1 MDRIPFFRAGTHTTT
16 SGHDLSFSEAEV
28 AQVAEVYDPD
38 VHEAPIVVG
47 HPSDDDPAYG
57 WAEDVEVQDGLL
69 AAMPRK
75 VEPQFEEMVKS
86 GRFEKVSAKFYPPGH
101 DHHPLGEDSDAYYL
115 RHIGFLGA
123 QPPAIKGLPSLEFE
137 ELGDDLVAVEASF
150 SEPTFAEMPWYFP
163 GAVRDVF
170 RRLREYLVANE
181 GVETADEVVP
191 QIRLDDLEQIE
202 DEAEMEDHEG
212 GASTEHESGESGSS
226 SESDSSSS
234 SSSSS
239 MNYLDAFLRTQLGE
253 MLSGSDKS
261 RSDVVEEIATA
272 ADIETSTVN
281 DILAGNIEAP
291 PEERLQGFSDV
302 LGVSMDE
309 VMEAMGEDAPEEF
322 AEQNEVLSEKEERLQ
337 QREEELEKRERAQR
351 REEATQFVEEHIG
364 AVTPGHKDTVVETLV
379 MLDDQDVQVQFG
391 EGENAEETPV
401 GEALRGF
408 IEALPEQIEFS
419 EVTAEAGEESEARL
433 ADDSAY
439 ARKLT
444 EKAMAF
450 KEEKAEEGI
459 TVTIDEA
466 VNAVKEDFDDDSLD

>member
-16 SGHDLSFSEAEV
+16 SGRDLTFSEAEV

-69 AAMPRK
+69 AATPRK

-101 DHHPLGEDSDAYYL
+101 DYHPLGDESGAYYL

-163 GAVRDVF
+163 SAVRDVF
-170 RRLREYLVANE
+170 RRLREHLVANE

-212 GASTEHESGESGSS
+212 GAFAEHGT
-226 SESDSSSS
+226 ESDSPSSS
-234 SSSSS
+234 HDAS
-239 MNYLDAFLRTQLGE
+239 MNYLDALLRTQLGE

-272 ADIETSTVN
+272 AGIETSTVN

-291 PEERLQGFSDV
+291 PEERLQAFSDV
-302 LGVSMDE
+302 LGVSMEDM
-309 VMEAMGEDAPEEF
+309 MEAMGSDAPEF
-322 AEQNEVLSEKEERLQ
+322 AEQHELLSEKEKRLQ
-337 QREEELEKRERAQR
+337 EREEKLEEREQEQR
-351 REEATQFVEEHIG
+351 RDEATQFVEEHIG
-364 AVTPGHKDTVVETLV
+364 VVTPGHKDTVVEALVTLDE
-379 MLDDQDVQVQFG
+379 LDDVTVEFG
-391 EGENAEETPV
+391 EGEDAKQKDV
-401 GEALRGF
+401 AQALRGF

-419 EVTAEAGEESEARL
+419 EVTAEGEQETEERP
-433 ADDSAY
+433 ADDSTY

-444 EKAMAF
+444 ERALEF
-450 KEEKAEEGI
+450 QEEKAESGV

-466 VNAVKEDFDDDSLD
+466 VAAVKEDFEEPSLD

>member
-16 SGHDLSFSEAEV
+16 SGHDRSFSEAEV

-69 AAMPRK
+69 AATPRK

-101 DHHPLGEDSDAYYL
+101 DYHPLGDDSDAYYL

-150 SEPTFAEMPWYFP
+150 SEPAFAEMPWYFP
-163 GAVRDVF
+163 SAVRDVF

-181 GVETADEVVP
+181 GVKTADEVVP
-191 QIRLDDLEQIE
+191 QIRLHDLEKIE
-202 DEAEMEDHEG
+202 DEAEAG
-212 GASTEHESGESGSS
+212 GPADTAFAEHESGESDSS
-226 SESDSSSS
+226 SESGSSSS

-239 MNYLDAFLRTQLGE
+239 MNYLDALLRTQLGE
-253 MLSGSDKS
+253 VLSGSDKS

-272 ADIETSTVN
+272 AGVETSTVN

-291 PEERLQGFSDV
+291 PEDRLQGFSDV

-309 VMEAMGEDAPEEF
+309 VMEAMGEDAPEF
-322 AEQNEVLSEKEERLQ
+322 AEQTEVLSEKEERLQ
-337 QREEELEKRERAQR
+337 QREEELERREREQR
-351 REEATQFVEEHIG
+351 REEAAAFVEEHIG
-364 AVTPGHKDTVVETLV
+364 AVTPGHKDTVVEALV
-379 MLDDQDVQVQFG
+379 MLDDQDVQMQFG

-419 EVTAEAGEESEARL
+419 EVTAEGGKESEDRL

-444 EKAMAF
+444 KKAMAF
-450 KEEKAEEGI
+450 QEEKAEEGI
-459 TVTIDEA
+459 AITIDEA
-466 VNAVKEDFDDDSLD
+466 VNAVKKDFEADSLD

>member
-28 AQVAEVYDPD
+28 AQVAEAYDPD

-57 WAEDVEVQDGLL
+57 WAEDVEAQDGLL
-69 AAMPRK
+69 AATPRK
-75 VEPQFEEMVKS
+75 VEPQFEEMVKA

-101 DHHPLGEDSDAYYL
+101 AHHPLGDDSDAYYL

-137 ELGDDLVAVEASF
+137 ELGDDLVAVEVSF
-150 SEPTFAEMPWYFP
+150 AEPTFAEMPWYFP
-163 GAVRDVF
+163 SAVRDVF
-170 RRLREYLVANE
+170 RRLREHLVANE

-212 GASTEHESGESGSS
+212 GAFAEHGT
-226 SESDSSSS
+226 ESDSPSSS
-234 SSSSS
+234 HDAS
-239 MNYLDAFLRTQLGE
+239 MNYLDALLRTQLGE
-253 MLSGSDKS
+253 VLSGSDKS

-272 ADIETSTVN
+272 AGVETSTVN
-281 DILAGNIEAP
+281 DILTGNIEAP

-302 LGVSMDE
+302 LSVSMEDM
-309 VMEAMGEDAPEEF
+309 MEAMGEDAPEF
-322 AEQNEVLSEKEERLQ
+322 AEQTEVLSEKEERLQ
-337 QREEELEKRERAQR
+337 QREEELERREREQR
-351 REEATQFVEEHIG
+351 REEAAAFVEEHIG
-364 AVTPGHKDTVVETLV
+364 AVTPGHKDTLVEALV
-379 MLDDQDVQVQFG
+379 ALDREEDAAVQFG
-391 EGENAEETPV
+391 EGEDAEKQPV
-401 GEALRGF
+401 ADALRMF
-408 IEALPEQIEFS
+408 IEDLPQQIEFS
-419 EVTAEAGEESEARL
+419 EVTAEGEDEGEDRPAG
-433 ADDSAY
+433 DSAY

-450 KEEKAEEGI
+450 QEEKAEEGI
-459 TVTIDEA
+459 AVTIDEA
-466 VNAVKEDFDDDSLD
+466 VTAVKEDFDEGSLD